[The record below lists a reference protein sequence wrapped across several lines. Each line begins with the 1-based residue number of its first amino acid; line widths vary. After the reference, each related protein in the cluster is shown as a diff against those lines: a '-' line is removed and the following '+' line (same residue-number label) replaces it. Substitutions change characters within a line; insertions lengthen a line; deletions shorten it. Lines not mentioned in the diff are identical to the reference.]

1 MSNLFAFI
9 GLGNPGK
16 EYELTRHNVGFM
28 AINRLMA
35 AAGGATLKRER
46 GVVEHGRYSIE
57 GAAVVL
63 AKPLTYMNLSG
74 QAIAWVAQFYKIPAE
89 NIFILYD
96 DIALPFG
103 KIRLRKNGS
112 AGGHNGMKS
121 IIGVLGQDF
130 PRLRFG
136 ILPEHPVS
144 DLSNFVLGRF
154 TKTELKAL
162 EPVLDQI
169 PPIIATILS
178 QGIDLAMT
186 RVN

>member
-28 AINRLMA
+28 AIDQLIA
-35 AAGGATLKRER
+35 SAGGSALKRER
-46 GVVEHGRYSIE
+46 GVVEHGRYSVE
-57 GAAVVL
+57 GTAVVL

-74 QAIAWVAQFYKIPAE
+74 QAIAWVAQFYKIPTE

-96 DIALPFG
+96 DVALPFG
-103 KIRLRKNGS
+103 KVRLRKNGS

-121 IIGVLGQDF
+121 IISVLGPDF
-130 PRLRFG
+130 PRLRVG
-136 ILPEHPVS
+136 ILPDHPVS
-144 DLSNFVLGRF
+144 DLSNYVLGRF
-154 TKTELKAL
+154 TKVELKAL
-162 EPVLDQI
+162 EPVLGNVPTLI
-169 PPIIATILS
+169 STILS